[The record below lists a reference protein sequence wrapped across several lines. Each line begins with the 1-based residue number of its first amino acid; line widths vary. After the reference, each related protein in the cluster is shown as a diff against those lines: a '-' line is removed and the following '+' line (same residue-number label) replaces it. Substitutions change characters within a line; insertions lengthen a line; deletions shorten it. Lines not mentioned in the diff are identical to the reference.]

1 MIFMRTQLSLAP
13 LAGIETE
20 LLAVLAADAQTA
32 KSPDAKPIPELLTAD
47 LAVLAAAKAVL
58 ASGEFKAGANETLL
72 LHAPASLAAKRLLI
86 VGLGK
91 QANASA
97 NAVRNA
103 AGTAVRFTKPRGIRE
118 LVFALPA
125 TASPVPEPA
134 PAVPEPA
141 APAPELKPAAPAPAS
156 SDSKPTSPA
165 PAVPE
170 DKSAEQKVAEPVAK
184 SIAPAPADA
193 TPAPEPPVP
202 APTPATPKPAVA
214 VQYLPLLPP
223 GPCTRAAVEGALIGD
238 FDPDTY
244 RSDRKDQSVLSF
256 TVAAPPSADKAALE
270 AAFAEGVILGESQ
283 NFTRSLV
290 NEPGNKLTPTI
301 LARRSVQMAEVV
313 GLNCRTFSTDM
324 LHDLKMGAFWSV
336 SQGSAEPPALIVLR
350 YEPAGVTQG
359 PILGL
364 VGKGIT
370 FDSGGISIK
379 PADNM
384 EKMKYDMAGGAA
396 MIGAMRAIALLKPK
410 VRVIAVVCA
419 AENMPSG
426 TAQKPGDVQTA
437 MPLEAG
443 KPGKTIEVI
452 NTDAEG
458 RMVLADGLTYAR
470 QLGATH
476 LIDAATLTG
485 ACVVALGYAN
495 SGAFSNNDAT
505 YEKFNAALAASGE
518 KFWRLPLGEEY
529 AEQIKSDIGDI
540 KNTGG
545 RWGGASTAAEFLKV
559 FVDDTPWIHL
569 DIAGQAWIEDSKP
582 YIAKGP
588 SGVAVRSILEWVRSY

>member
-1 MIFMRTQLSLAP
+1 MGNMRTQLSFAP
-13 LAGIETE
+13 IAGIETE
-20 LLAVLAADAQTA
+20 LLAVAAADTQTSKEA
-32 KSPDAKPIPELLTAD
+32 DARSEPVLLTAD
-47 LAVLAAAKAVL
+47 AAVKAAAAAVL
-58 ASGEFKAGANETLL
+58 ASGEYKAGANETLL
-72 LHAPASLAAKRLLI
+72 LHAPAGLKARRLLI

-91 QANASA
+91 PAAAGKQAKVNTDK
-97 NAVRNA
+97 VRNA

-118 LVFALPA
+118 LVFALPENY
-125 TASPVPEPA
+125 SEGPLH
-134 PAVPEPA
+134 AV
-141 APAPELKPAAPAPAS
+141 
-156 SDSKPTSPA
+156 
-165 PAVPE
+165 
-170 DKSAEQKVAEPVAK
+170 
-184 SIAPAPADA
+184 I
-193 TPAPEPPVP
+193 
-202 APTPATPKPAVA
+202 
-214 VQYLPLLPP
+214 
-223 GPCTRAAVEGALIGD
+223 RAAVEGAFVGD

-244 RSDRKDQSVLSF
+244 RSDRKDQSVESF
-256 TVAAPPSADKAALE
+256 TLSAPAGADKAAVK
-270 AAFAEGVILGESQ
+270 AAFAEGVIVGESQ

-301 LARRSVQMAEVV
+301 LGRRAAAMAAEV
-313 GLNCRTFSTDM
+313 GLKAEVHSTEK
-324 LHDLKMGAFWSV
+324 LHELKMGAFWSV

-350 YEPAGVTQG
+350 YEPEGVKDG
-359 PILGL
+359 PVLGL

-370 FDSGGISIK
+370 FDTGGISIK
-379 PADNM
+379 PSDKM
-384 EKMKYDMAGGAA
+384 EQMKYDMAGGAA

-437 MPLEAG
+437 MPLSAD

-485 ACVVALGYAN
+485 ACVVALGMVNA
-495 SGAFSNNDAT
+495 GAFSNDDDT
-505 YEKFNAALAASGE
+505 YAKFDAALSTSGE

-545 RWGGASTAAEFLKV
+545 RYGGAITAAEFLKV
-559 FVDDTPWIHL
+559 FVEETPWIHL
-569 DIAGQAWIEDSKP
+569 DIAGLAWVEDAKP